1 MQPFIKWPGGKQ
13 EELKIIIPN
22 LPKKINRYIEP
33 FVGGGAVYLEI
44 NNASEYLINDKSTE
58 LVNLY
63 ECIKEQEIEFF
74 DKLKA
79 INHNWILLEKIV
91 EKHSTELIERYIEY
105 RDDKISDLDFNNFL
119 IRFIVK
125 NSNELNGLLE
135 TDFNIN
141 LKNFINELERNLKNK
156 TKRMKKIEKEKG
168 ELPEEDILDNFEAA
182 VKSGFYMHFR
192 HLYNNIDKYNIS
204 KPFATAIFYFI
215 REYCY
220 SSMFRYNKKGDF
232 NVPYGGISYN
242 RKNFGAKIDRLSD
255 EELVEHLNK
264 TIIKC
269 MDFEDFLN
277 EVQPTV
283 GDFLFLDP
291 PYDTDFSTYA
301 NNKFDK
307 EDQQRLANYLKNTK
321 ANFMLV
327 IKNTDFIYSLYQGF
341 NIKSF
346 NKKYMVSF
354 QNRNDKEAEHL
365 LITNYKINRKEN
377 IMDELINKNED
388 ALRELAE

>member
-58 LVNLY
+58 LINLY

-91 EKHSTELIERYIEY
+91 EKNSTELIERYIEY

-125 NSNELNGLLE
+125 NSNKLINGLLE

-365 LITNYKINRKEN
+365 LITNYKINRKED
-377 IMDELINKNED
+377 IMDELINKK
-388 ALRELAE
+388 